1 MDRSM
6 PHVNVERGVSTVRAF
21 RGMKDNNKYNGWTNY
36 ATWRVMLEL
45 FERHTPEDGMDA
57 DYCKEVAEDIV
68 EGNPQIAQDY
78 ANAFLD
84 EVNWYEVAEAI
95 NENE

>member
-1 MDRSM
+1 
-6 PHVNVERGVSTVRAF
+6 
-21 RGMKDNNKYNGWTNY
+21 MKDNNKYNGWTNY

-45 FERHTPEDGMDA
+45 FERHTHEDGMDA

-68 EGNPQIAQDY
+68 EVNPQIAQDY

>member
-1 MDRSM
+1 
-6 PHVNVERGVSTVRAF
+6 
-21 RGMKDNNKYNGWTNY
+21 MKDNKEYNGWTNY

-45 FERHTPEDGMDA
+45 FERHTSEDNLNA
-57 DYCKEVAEDIV
+57 DSCKELAEDIV
-68 EGNPQIAQDY
+68 EDNAQLAQDY

-84 EVNWYEVAEAI
+84 EVNWYEIADAI

>member
-1 MDRSM
+1 VPTSSYF
-6 PHVNVERGVSTVRAF
+6 PFGISPQVTVRAF
-21 RGMKDNNKYNGWTNY
+21 RGMKDNKEYNGWTNY

-45 FERHTPEDGMDA
+45 FERHTSEDNLNA
-57 DYCKEVAEDIV
+57 DYCKELAEDIV
-68 EGNPQIAQDY
+68 EDNAQLAQDY

-84 EVNWYEVAEAI
+84 EVNWYEIADAI

>member
-1 MDRSM
+1 
-6 PHVNVERGVSTVRAF
+6 
-21 RGMKDNNKYNGWTNY
+21 MKDNKEYNGWTNY

-45 FERHTPEDGMDA
+45 FEIHTSEDNLNA
-57 DYCKEVAEDIV
+57 DSCKELAEDIV
-68 EGNPQIAQDY
+68 EDNARLAQDY

-84 EVNWYEVAEAI
+84 EVNWYEIADAI

>member
-1 MDRSM
+1 MAR
-6 PHVNVERGVSTVRAF
+6 TQKVRAF
-21 RGMKDNNKYNGWTNY
+21 RGMENKKYNGWTNY

-45 FERHTPEDGMDA
+45 FDTHTPEDGMDA

-68 EGNPQIAQDY
+68 EGNPQVAQDY

-84 EVNWYEVAEAI
+84 EVNWYEIAEAI

>member
-1 MDRSM
+1 MVWLLTTAR
-6 PHVNVERGVSTVRAF
+6 
-21 RGMKDNNKYNGWTNY
+21 K
-36 ATWRVMLEL
+36 L
-45 FERHTPEDGMDA
+45 
-57 DYCKEVAEDIV
+57 AEDIV
-68 EGNPQIAQDY
+68 EDNPQIAQDY

>member
-1 MDRSM
+1 MK
-6 PHVNVERGVSTVRAF
+6 VRAF
-21 RGMKDNNKYNGWTNY
+21 RGMKDNNKYNGSTNY

-68 EGNPQIAQDY
+68 EGNPQVAQDY
-78 ANAFLD
+78 ANAFID
-84 EVNWYEVAEAI
+84 EVNFYEIAKDI
-95 NENE
+95 NEESEVFTTKNERD